1 MGRGENSVT
10 SKLGGNILMK
20 ISPSEMLQLRELMQM
35 ESNALSM
42 ARVTQNV
49 IQDSD
54 FKTIADAGIKAMEA
68 RIREMQSFIS
78 DHDLISRGVQ

>member
-1 MGRGENSVT
+1 M
-10 SKLGGNILMK
+10 KK

-35 ESNALSM
+35 EANALTM

-49 IQDSD
+49 IQDSEL
-54 FKTIADAGIKAMEA
+54 KTLADTGIKAMEA
-68 RIREMQSFIS
+68 RIREMQMFIS